1 MDNVQINKK
10 PLKDR
15 IFCINSFVLKL
26 IAIITMTLDHI
37 GIFLSFIPGTQEA
50 VSILRLL
57 GRICFPIILFLIIE
71 GAKYTKNQNK
81 YLIRIG
87 IMTAIITVA
96 QLIMQYA
103 LRIIA
108 YNIFLQLFLVLLTI
122 ILLKNKKIWVKL
134 LSILPLIYVIITTS
148 IYVYQINMS
157 SYFFPSA
164 LIPDYFL
171 YGYLM
176 GILMFAFT
184 YTFDNYL
191 KKKSDTIDIPLDEI
205 KEQYNYK
212 LTYNSLI
219 CLSVI
224 IIEVI
229 YLFIKYVFPFIN
241 LFGVLQQSYS
251 MLACIFIFFYSHS
264 LGIKNKIVQ
273 YGFYLY
279 YPVHI
284 AFIYLIFQLI
294 SIL

>member
-15 IFCINSFVLKL
+15 IFCINSFVLEL
-26 IAIITMTLDHI
+26 IAIITMTFDHI

-87 IMTAIITVA
+87 IMAVIITIV
-96 QLIMQYA
+96 QLILQYS
-103 LRIIA
+103 LGFIIN
-108 YNIFLQLFLVLLTI
+108 NIFIQLFLVLLTI

-134 LSILPLIYVIITTS
+134 LALLPLIYVIITTS
-148 IYVYQINMS
+148 IYIYEINMS
-157 SYFFPSA
+157 SYFFPFA

-184 YTFDNYL
+184 YTFDSHL
-191 KKKSDTIDIPLDEI
+191 KKKSDELKIPLDEI

-219 CLSVI
+219 CLSI
-224 IIEVI
+224 IIVEVI
-229 YLFIKYVFPFIN
+229 YLFIKYVFPFID

-251 MLACIFIFFYSHS
+251 MLACVFIFFYSHS

-294 SIL
+294 FIL

>member
-10 PLKDR
+10 HLKDR

-87 IMTAIITVA
+87 IMTAIITVT

-108 YNIFLQLFLVLLTI
+108 YNIFIQLFLVLLTI

-148 IYVYQINMS
+148 IYVYEINMS

>member
-1 MDNVQINKK
+1 M
-10 PLKDR
+10 
-15 IFCINSFVLKL
+15 
-26 IAIITMTLDHI
+26 
-37 GIFLSFIPGTQEA
+37 
-50 VSILRLL
+50 
-57 GRICFPIILFLIIE
+57 IILTLGDSLDDLKVVWMRSSNPSI
-71 GAKYTKNQNK
+71 K
-81 YLIRIG
+81 
-87 IMTAIITVA
+87 
-96 QLIMQYA
+96 A
-103 LRIIA
+103 LSLMFSISSR
-108 YNIFLQLFLVLLTI
+108 
-122 ILLKNKKIWVKL
+122 VKL
-134 LSILPLIYVIITTS
+134 LSILPLIYVIITTF
-148 IYVYQINMS
+148 IYVYEINMS

-176 GILMFAFT
+176 GVLMFAFT

>member
-37 GIFLSFIPGTQEA
+37 GLFLSDIPGAQEA
-50 VSILRLL
+50 VAILRLL

-87 IMTAIITVA
+87 IMAVIITIV
-96 QLIMQYA
+96 QLILQY
-103 LRIIA
+103 LLGFIIN
-108 YNIFLQLFLVLLTI
+108 NIFIQLFLVLLTI

-134 LSILPLIYVIITTS
+134 LALLPLIYVIITTS
-148 IYVYQINMS
+148 IYIYEINMS
-157 SYFFPSA
+157 SYNFPFA

-184 YTFDNYL
+184 YTFDSYL
-191 KKKSDTIDIPLDEI
+191 KKKSDELKIPLDEI

-219 CLSVI
+219 CLSI
-224 IIEVI
+224 IIVEVI
-229 YLFIKYVFPFIN
+229 YLFIKYVFPFID

-251 MLACIFIFFYSHS
+251 MLACVFIFFYSHS